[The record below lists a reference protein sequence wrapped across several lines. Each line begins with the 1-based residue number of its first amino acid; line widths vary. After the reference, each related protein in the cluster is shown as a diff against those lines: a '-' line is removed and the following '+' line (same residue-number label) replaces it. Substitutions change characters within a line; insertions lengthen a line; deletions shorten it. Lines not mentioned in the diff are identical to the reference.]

1 MEKSIPDSNGNFSF
15 KVPAK
20 QQRLQINLGK
30 DIIVKDIN
38 NFSLESI
45 AKKSI
50 TPTPKKEKITKTAK
64 VEHATKKETIRPYS
78 DLSKHWIGTIAN
90 KLKLDGKLED
100 TKSFNP
106 NQEITRADLAKYI
119 VNINGIKTKKSAQST
134 FNDLKKTNP
143 NYNNIQAVVSN
154 KLLNGMSKN
163 QFAPNRKVTKLQAII
178 VAARLLPENKNYEN
192 VNLPYNDVQKYKWAN
207 NNLKKAYH
215 YKIISKSSKLNPN
228 KAITKAELVSL
239 LYKTS
244 QI

>member
-1 MEKSIPDSNGNFSF
+1 MDWYNCERQV
-15 KVPAK
+15 KVG
-20 QQRLQINLGK
+20 R
-30 DIIVKDIN
+30 
-38 NFSLESI
+38 
-45 AKKSI
+45 
-50 TPTPKKEKITKTAK
+50 
-64 VEHATKKETIRPYS
+64 
-78 DLSKHWIGTIAN
+78 
-90 KLKLDGKLED
+90 KLED

-192 VNLPYNDVQKYKWAN
+192 VNLPYNDVQKYSGQT
-207 NNLKKAYH
+207 
-215 YKIISKSSKLNPN
+215 II
-228 KAITKAELVSL
+228 
-239 LYKTS
+239 
-244 QI
+244 